1 MLNVVKFTIVCPY
14 ITDGPIESGT
24 EIETDG
30 PEISFSTVT
39 ARIPYFTNIKVYVW
53 SCVRCLCKRMKAKF
67 PTERIELTAWLC
79 GCILHSV
86 L

>member
-1 MLNVVKFTIVCPY
+1 MHLKTRSVLNVVKFMIVFPY

-39 ARIPYFTNIKVYVW
+39 GRIPYFTNIKV
-53 SCVRCLCKRMKAKF
+53 
-67 PTERIELTAWLC
+67 
-79 GCILHSV
+79 
-86 L
+86 